1 VLIESPVDSEK
12 IVAEVIPAVHL
23 RTGRGLPPGCTHGRE
38 ALKTMQLDALGPGLG
53 RHNDEVY
60 KGWLGMSYEQIGAL
74 EKENVI

>member
-1 VLIESPVDSEK
+1 MVD
-12 IVAEVIPAVHL
+12 
-23 RTGRGLPPGCTHGRE
+23 E